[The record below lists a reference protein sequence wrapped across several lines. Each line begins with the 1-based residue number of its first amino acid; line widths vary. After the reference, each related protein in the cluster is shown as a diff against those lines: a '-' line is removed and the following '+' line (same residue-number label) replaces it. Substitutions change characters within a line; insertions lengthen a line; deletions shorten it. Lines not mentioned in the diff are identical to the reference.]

1 MARLPSLNHQMHG
14 RMEHL
19 KCIGESR
26 YLSKQEYKQYCTE
39 NDLKR
44 SSAKTVGIHSYK
56 TYEAYKQTSKEFIR
70 WLKNNYKEIKDINL
84 IKPEHVKEYLKMRE
98 NEGKSAYT
106 ISKDMSA
113 LNKLFNFNIDK
124 NKAGL
129 NKRSYINITRS
140 RLTKD
145 HDKKYNE
152 MNYEEQ
158 IIFAKAT
165 GCRRQ
170 KLCTI
175 KPEDFI
181 FDENGQVVAVNIYR
195 DKGGRSRTVTVL
207 KKYRKILTEI
217 VKNKPLGKPLF
228 DKYTKM
234 IDNHAFRSEYA
245 IERYKELLEE
255 KKRDDKDYRGYDLE
269 CVLKV
274 SQDLGHNRP
283 CVVVEHYF
291 RDTK

>member
-1 MARLPSLNHQMHG
+1 
-14 RMEHL
+14 
-19 KCIGESR
+19 
-26 YLSKQEYKQYCTE
+26 
-39 NDLKR
+39 
-44 SSAKTVGIHSYK
+44 
-56 TYEAYKQTSKEFIR
+56 
-70 WLKNNYKEIKDINL
+70 
-84 IKPEHVKEYLKMRE
+84 
-98 NEGKSAYT
+98 
-106 ISKDMSA
+106 
-113 LNKLFNFNIDK
+113 
-124 NKAGL
+124 
-129 NKRSYINITRS
+129 
-140 RLTKD
+140 
-145 HDKKYNE
+145 

-217 VKNKPLGKPLF
+217 VKNKPLGKSLF

-255 KKRDDKDYRGYDLE
+255 KKRDDKDYGL
-269 CVLKV
+269 
-274 SQDLGHNRP
+274 
-283 CVVVEHYF
+283 
-291 RDTK
+291 